1 MAESTVAFSGSSSEG
16 DQAGLSGV
24 RRRLALDGG
33 FTLIEIL
40 FVLVIIGILLAIAVP
55 SYLSSRD
62 KGAQKTADANVRS
75 ALPSVEA
82 FRGDNGNY
90 TGMSAGTL
98 RSTYDSGLA
107 SAVAV
112 TVTGTPPTQ
121 TYCIGATMS
130 GKTASFK
137 GPAQASPWYATVNC
151 TGSATATAP

>member
-1 MAESTVAFSGSSSEG
+1 MARSTVAFSSSSSEG
-16 DQAGLSGV
+16 DQVRFSGV
-24 RRRLALDGG
+24 RRRLSLDDG

-62 KGAQKTADANVRS
+62 KSAQKTADANVRS
-75 ALPSVEA
+75 TLPSVEA

-98 RSTYDSGLA
+98 RATYDSGL
-107 SAVAV
+107 SPTVAV
-112 TVTGTPPTQ
+112 TVTGAPPGQ
-121 TYCIGATMS
+121 TYCVGATMS

-137 GPAQASPWYATVNC
+137 GPAQASPWYATADC